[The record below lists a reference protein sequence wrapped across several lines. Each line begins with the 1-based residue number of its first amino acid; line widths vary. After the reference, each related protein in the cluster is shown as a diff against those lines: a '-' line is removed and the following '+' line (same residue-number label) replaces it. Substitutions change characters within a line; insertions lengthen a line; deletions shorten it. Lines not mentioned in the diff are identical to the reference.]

1 MSEDMIAIPV
11 VFGKVCWIEWLIFS
25 TIRHYKSAKVQGE
38 IQSKLLDRFSSGPEL
53 LAYVQSD
60 GGRQFVRSLTTEQ
73 TTPYGRILSA
83 AQAGTIMLFLGVAL
97 LILRSRVEDAG
108 TAFMVF
114 GTLITA
120 MGIGFGV
127 SAAVS
132 YFLSRS
138 FGLLE
143 GHSAARP

>member
-1 MSEDMIAIPV
+1 
-11 VFGKVCWIEWLIFS
+11 
-25 TIRHYKSAKVQGE
+25 
-38 IQSKLLDRFSSGPEL
+38 L